1 MKIKYHGHSCFSITS
16 EDYTIVLD
24 PYKNVNGFKDI
35 NLEANEVIC
44 SHMHGDHSYT
54 DEIKYINDVISPFI
68 INKIPSYHD
77 KELGHKRGL
86 NDINILMAEGK
97 RIAHLGDLG
106 HILEDKDVEKLKGVD
121 VLMIP
126 VGGYFTIDFNEA
138 LEIIKKIEPKHIVPM
153 HYRDQNLNF
162 EVLSDINEFLE
173 VAKDY
178 EDRMLL
184 IRGYEEE
191 IEI

>member
-35 NLEANEVIC
+35 SLKANEVIC

-54 DEIKYINDVISPFI
+54 DEIAYINDVVSPFI

-77 KELGHKRGL
+77 NELGQKRGL

-97 RIAHLGDLG
+97 RVVHLGDLG
-106 HILEDKDVEKLKGVD
+106 HVLEDRDVEKLKGVD
-121 VLMIP
+121 VLMVP
-126 VGGYFTIDFNEA
+126 VGGYFTINANEA
-138 LEIIKKIEPKHIVPM
+138 LEIIKKIEPKYIIPM
-153 HYRDQNLNF
+153 HYKDQNLNF

-178 EDRMLL
+178 KDRMLL